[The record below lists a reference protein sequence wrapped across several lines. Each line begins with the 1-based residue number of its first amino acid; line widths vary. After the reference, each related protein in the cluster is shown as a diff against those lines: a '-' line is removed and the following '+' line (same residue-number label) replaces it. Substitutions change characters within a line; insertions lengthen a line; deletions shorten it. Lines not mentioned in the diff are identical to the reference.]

1 MIHVKL
7 ASWPLELAAAAAA
20 GSHRTDGQGS
30 GGANARKQTIPGS
43 ETLMAERM
51 NSDGILQVGRTWL
64 GLDRGGGGGV
74 EEGYVRRKCKEDEM
88 CIGFPLGG

>member
-20 GSHRTDGQGS
+20 AAGSHRTDPMGVAGQGS

-43 ETLMAERM
+43 ETLMAERT
-51 NSDGILQVGRTWL
+51 NSDGMLQVGRTWL
-64 GLDRGGGGGV
+64 GLDRGGRG
-74 EEGYVRRKCKEDEM
+74 RLRKDM
-88 CIGFPLGG
+88 